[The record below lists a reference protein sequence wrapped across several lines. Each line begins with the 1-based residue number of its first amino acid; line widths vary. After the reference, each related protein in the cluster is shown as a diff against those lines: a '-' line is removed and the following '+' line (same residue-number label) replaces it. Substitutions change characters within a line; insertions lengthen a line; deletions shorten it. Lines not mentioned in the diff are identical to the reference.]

1 MIGQTFPSQR
11 KKWIQFEN
19 EAALTR
25 SSFDDKKCLYSLF
38 VCTPVVPDEIKDDF
52 YFSSFN
58 FMAMALK
65 LSQSNMVAF
74 VSHLTY
80 TWFLRQNFRL

>member
-1 MIGQTFPSQR
+1 MKR
-11 KKWIQFEN
+11 KKGIPFEN
-19 EAALTR
+19 EAALTQ

-38 VCTPVVPDEIKDDF
+38 FCIPVVPDEIKDDF
-52 YFSSFN
+52 YFSLFN

-65 LSQSNMVAF
+65 LSQNNMEAF

>member
-1 MIGQTFPSQR
+1 MKR
-11 KKWIQFEN
+11 KKGIPFEN

-38 VCTPVVPDEIKDDF
+38 FCMPVVPDEIKDDF
-52 YFSSFN
+52 YFSLFN

-65 LSQSNMVAF
+65 LSQNNMEAF

-80 TWFLRQNFRL
+80 TWFQSNNLCL